1 MIGALLYLRINSL
14 RNLVA
19 YRLRRLRQPKYL
31 LGAVVAAAY
40 IYYFFLRRLSF
51 AGAPQGPAPVM
62 ADAGRVVAAF
72 LCTAAAGAAL
82 VRIAF
87 AWIAPS
93 EKPGL
98 RFSEAEIAFLFPAPV
113 TRQTLVHFRLLSAQA
128 AILLTSALIVFF
140 FRRMGDVGGGR
151 VASWIGWWVILST
164 FDLHVTGTNLT
175 LARLRERGRGF
186 VLWRILA
193 VAAIV
198 SYAAAVVL
206 CAVAYLDAHSASF
219 LAGSGPGA
227 MGRAIG
233 AMAASS
239 PLRWLIAP
247 FGVVF
252 APYFARSPAD
262 FALAIVP
269 ALAVV
274 ALHYFWVART
284 EVRFEEGSIAL
295 AERRAAARA
304 ALQRGEAPA
313 PAGARPK
320 PLAGPFPLEPAGLP
334 ETALLW
340 KNLLSMRSSLL
351 NRRTVALSLWV
362 FVCALMVARTLLADS
377 ARARGGDIYGPI
389 VVTLCFIVA
398 GYTLLVGPQIARQDL
413 RADLPNMDIL
423 KTYPVEGWRLALG
436 ELLAPTAILTAVL
449 WACIIVCAF
458 AFDSRGDI
466 EGLTP
471 AVRVSAALCLGAAAP
486 FLCLLQLI
494 VPNMVMVLMPGWYQA
509 TRSRGGG
516 IELMG
521 QRLILGVGQLLLA
534 LLVAVPA
541 ALVAVIVLVSAGW
554 WFGSPAPALFA
565 ALVAVLSIMASEL
578 VVALWWLGDR
588 LAAFDVS
595 ADSR

>member
-1 MIGALLYLRINSL
+1 MIGALLYLRLTSL
-14 RNLVA
+14 RNLVV
-19 YRLRRLRQPKYL
+19 YRVRRLRQPKYL
-31 LGAVVAAAY
+31 FGAAVAVAY
-40 IYYFFLRRLSF
+40 IYFFFLRRLSYST
-51 AGAPQGPAPVM
+51 GAQAAAPAM
-62 ADAGRVVAAF
+62 ADVGRVVAAF
-72 LCTAAAGAAL
+72 ICTAAAGAAL
-82 VRIAF
+82 VRVAF

-98 RFSEAEIAFLFPAPV
+98 RFSEAEIAFLFPAPM
-113 TRQTLVHFRLLSAQA
+113 TRRALIHFRLLSAQA

-140 FRRMGDVGGGR
+140 FRRMGDTGGGR
-151 VASWIGWWVILST
+151 VATWIGWWVILST

-175 LARLRERGRGF
+175 LARLRDRGRGF
-186 VLWRILA
+186 VLWRVLA

-206 CAVAYLDAHSASF
+206 CAAAYLNAHSAGF

-227 MGRAIG
+227 MGRMLDGLAS
-233 AMAASS
+233 SS
-239 PLRWLIAP
+239 PLRWLILP

-274 ALHYFWVART
+274 ALHYLWVART
-284 EVRFEEGSIAL
+284 EVRIEEGSMAL
-295 AERRAAARA
+295 AERRAAARTA
-304 ALQRGEAPA
+304 MQRGEAPA
-313 PAGARPK
+313 SAGARPK
-320 PLAGPFPLEPAGLP
+320 PLPGPFPLEPAGLP
-334 ETALLW
+334 EIALLW
-340 KNLLSMRSSLL
+340 KNLLSMRNSLL
-351 NRRTVALSLWV
+351 NRRTVALSVWFL
-362 FVCALMVARTLLADS
+362 VCGLMVARTVLAQN
-377 ARARGGDIYGPI
+377 ARGGDIYGPI
-389 VVTLCFIVA
+389 VVMLCFIVA

-413 RADLPNMDIL
+413 RGDLPNMDIL

-449 WACIIVCAF
+449 WACIVVCAF
-458 AFDSRGDI
+458 AFDSRGDL
-466 EGLTP
+466 EWLTP
-471 AVRVSAALCLGAAAP
+471 AVRAAGVLCLGAAAP

-494 VPNMVMVLMPGWYQA
+494 VPNMMMVLMPGWYQA

-521 QRLILGVGQLLLA
+521 QRLILGAGQLLLA

-541 ALVAVIVLVSAGW
+541 TIVAALVLVSAYW
-554 WFGSPAPALFA
+554 WFGAAAPALLV
-565 ALVAVLSIMASEL
+565 ALLAVLSILASEL
-578 VVALWWLGDR
+578 VVALWWLGER
-588 LAAFDVS
+588 IAGFDVS